1 MARAA
6 PAVRHAMEYFVKM
19 GKAFEAEQSVSHM
32 YMNQD
37 RARNFSN
44 DAVRS
49 RESTTARRSISL
61 L

>member
-6 PAVRHAMEYFVKM
+6 PAVRYAMEHFVKM
-19 GKAFEAEQSVSHM
+19 GKAFEAERSVSHM

-44 DAVRS
+44 DA
-49 RESTTARRSISL
+49 A
-61 L
+61 